1 MDREI
6 LFPISDVS
14 VILMLTYCSFSWLTC
29 QLAALKRCVTPAAV
43 RVRLQN
49 LPPTLE
55 AHYARELD
63 RLQAAYGQCARNV
76 CRWIATS
83 FRPVLTFLS
92 ATHAQTLTVYR
103 S

>member
-1 MDREI
+1 M
-6 LFPISDVS
+6 
-14 VILMLTYCSFSWLTC
+14 LMLTCCSFSWLTC
-29 QLAALKRCVTPAAV
+29 QLDALKRCVTPAAV

-55 AHYARELD
+55 AHYDRELD
-63 RLQAAYGQCARNV
+63 RLQAAYGQSARSV

-83 FRPVLTFLS
+83 FRPVLTSLS
-92 ATHAQTLTVYR
+92 TIHAQTLTVYR